1 MKKQLAQ
8 TKLRVLIADDHPI
21 FRKGLIIAIEGDS
34 AIEIVG
40 EAGDGQQALRLAEEL
55 VPDVIVLDIEM
66 PELNGLQVA
75 EEIMKRRLPVDIII
89 LTMYK
94 EEDMFNE
101 AMNIGVRGYVLK
113 ENAVSDIVDSIKIV
127 ASGRYFL
134 SPNIS
139 TFLVS
144 RSDRTRSLLK
154 RKPQLENLT
163 PTERKV
169 LRLISENKTSKEI
182 GDNLTISYKTVEN
195 HRSNICNKLEIH
207 GSHSL
212 LKFAIENKAVL

>member
-1 MKKQLAQ
+1 MKKQIPQ
-8 TKLRVLIADDHPI
+8 PKLRVLIADDHPI
-21 FRKGLIIAIEGDS
+21 FRKGLIMAIEADS

-55 VPDVIVLDIEM
+55 TPDVIVLDIEM
-66 PELNGLQVA
+66 PILNGLQA
-75 EEIMKRRLPVDIII
+75 AQEIIKRRLPVDIIF

-101 AMNIGVRGYVLK
+101 AMNIGVKGYVLK
-113 ENAVSDIVDSIKIV
+113 ENAVSDIVNSIKSV

-139 TFLVS
+139 EFLVNK
-144 RSDRTRSLLK
+144 SDRIRSLLRK
-154 RKPQLENLT
+154 KPQLENLT
-163 PTERKV
+163 VTERKV
-169 LRLISENKTSKEI
+169 LKLISEIKTSKEI
-182 GDNLTISYKTVEN
+182 GDLLHISYKTVEN